1 MKGDAF
7 DPGNEHHKELRAHF
21 GDISDWLVNADVS
34 DFCRS
39 LPCLGDVL
47 GPGR

>member
-7 DPGNEHHKELRAHF
+7 DPGMRAPF